1 MTVSVIIP
9 NYNHAKYLEQR
20 IDSILN
26 QTFKDFELIIL
37 DDCSTDNSR
46 EIIEDY
52 SNRFPFI
59 SSYFNTRNSGSP
71 FLQWD
76 LGVNKAKGEFIW
88 IGESDDFAEPGFL
101 EKTILTMLDHP
112 DAGLVYTDSNVI
124 DEQTGTG
131 YFISGKKASL
141 FKSSKWLN
149 DYFNNGIEEISDH
162 LFLENSIYNVSSV
175 LFRKSKYSEAGG
187 AGNSMKFCGDW
198 LLYIRILLISDIAY
212 IALPLNTFRIHQ
224 GSSVNNY
231 FRSNEYL
238 RELLRVYSFVLK
250 NISLSPL
257 KKFMI
262 AKKIIIAAARRLKHF
277 VKKNLP

>member
-20 IDSILN
+20 IESILN

-59 SSYFNTRNSGSP
+59 SSYFNTSNSGSP

-76 LGVNKAKGEFIW
+76 SGVNKSKGDFIW
-88 IGESDDFAEPGFL
+88 IAESDDFAEPGFL
-101 EKTILTMLDHP
+101 EKTISTMLNHP
-112 DAGLVYTDSNVI
+112 DAGLVYTDSNVV

-131 YFISGKKASL
+131 YFISGKKASI

-149 DYFNNGIEEISDH
+149 DYFNDGKEEISDH

-212 IALPLNTFRIHQ
+212 IAQPLNTFRIHQ

-238 RELLRVYSFVLK
+238 RELLLVYSFVTK

-262 AKKIIIAAARRLKHF
+262 AKKIIITAGRRLKHYITD
-277 VKKNLP
+277 

>member
-20 IDSILN
+20 IKSILN

-59 SSYFNTRNSGSP
+59 SSYFNTSNSGSP

-76 LGVNKAKGEFIW
+76 SGVNKSKGDFIW
-88 IGESDDFAEPGFL
+88 IAESDDFAEPGFL
-101 EKTILTMLDHP
+101 EKTISTMLNHP
-112 DAGLVYTDSNVI
+112 DAGLVYTDSNVV

-131 YFISGKKASL
+131 YFISGKKASI

-149 DYFNNGIEEISDH
+149 DYFNDGKEEISDH

-212 IALPLNTFRIHQ
+212 IAQPLNTFRIHQ

-238 RELLRVYSFVLK
+238 RELLLVYSFVTK

-262 AKKIIIAAARRLKHF
+262 AKKIIITAGRRLKHYITD
-277 VKKNLP
+277 

>member
-1 MTVSVIIP
+1 M
-9 NYNHAKYLEQR
+9 
-20 IDSILN
+20 LN
-26 QTFKDFELIIL
+26 
-37 DDCSTDNSR
+37 
-46 EIIEDY
+46 
-52 SNRFPFI
+52 
-59 SSYFNTRNSGSP
+59 
-71 FLQWD
+71 
-76 LGVNKAKGEFIW
+76 
-88 IGESDDFAEPGFL
+88 
-101 EKTILTMLDHP
+101 HP
-112 DAGLVYTDSNVI
+112 DAGLVYTDSNVV

-131 YFISGKKASL
+131 YFISGKKASI

-149 DYFNNGIEEISDH
+149 DYFNDGKEEISDH

-212 IALPLNTFRIHQ
+212 IAQPLNTFRIHQ

-238 RELLRVYSFVLK
+238 RELLLVYSFVTK

-262 AKKIIIAAARRLKHF
+262 AKKIIITAGRRLKHYITD
-277 VKKNLP
+277 